1 MCKAIES
8 FPKGTDIL
16 TRISAAATF
25 YYKYEVEVTSTTN
38 NTCLDLQEDSY
49 DGWNWQVKYLFFQIK
64 TNLFQAS

>member
-25 YYKYEVEVTSTTN
+25 YYNYDVEVTSTTN
-38 NTCLDLQEDSY
+38 NTCLDLQEDSN
-49 DGWNWQVKYLFFQIK
+49 DGWNW
-64 TNLFQAS
+64 